1 MGVLSPGSQFKIKEY
16 SPSASWKI
24 CFGCFLNRPLVSE
37 IFIKHHTILLSNE
50 ALSHLYVLPHL
61 HTRQGY
67 HYSSSHLQH
76 QARSIIFLENH
87 YGCVYPWG
95 RSYAGENRSRE
106 MTVSSDLITSVAK
119 PDSVKGFRVLSVS
132 VFQIHYGTKIAIM
145 NSWLLNILN
154 FHFGKLSVKS
164 GCNLCLCTKWSPSAC
179 IQY

>member
-1 MGVLSPGSQFKIKEY
+1 MGVLSWGSQFKIKEY

-24 CFGCFLNRPLVSE
+24 CFGCFLNRPVLSE
-37 IFIKHHTILLSNE
+37 IFVKHHTILLSND
-50 ALSHLYVLPHL
+50 ALSHCCVLPHL
-61 HTRQGY
+61 HTRQRY

-95 RSYAGENRSRE
+95 RSYAGENRSRG

-119 PDSVKGFRVLSVS
+119 PDSEKRFLVLSVS
-132 VFQIHYGTKIAIM
+132 VFQIHDGTKIAVM
-145 NSWLLNILN
+145 NSWLLKIQH
-154 FHFGKLSVKS
+154 FHFGRLSVKS
-164 GCNLCLCTKWSPSAC
+164 NLCLCTKWSASAC